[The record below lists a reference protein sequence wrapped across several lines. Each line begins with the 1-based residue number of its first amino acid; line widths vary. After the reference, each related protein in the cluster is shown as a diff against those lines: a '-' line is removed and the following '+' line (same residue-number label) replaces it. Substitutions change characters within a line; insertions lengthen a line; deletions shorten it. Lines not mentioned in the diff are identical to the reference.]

1 MENGGDNNVS
11 LVHLYPLWEGLDL
24 TAWHDDDCNHVTK
37 AMYPMHPYLER
48 PIGESDSYDQEWLD
62 DPVDLAGT
70 NDENLPSNEG
80 DHSTII

>member
-48 PIGESDSYDQEWLD
+48 PIGESDSYD
-62 DPVDLAGT
+62 
-70 NDENLPSNEG
+70 
-80 DHSTII
+80 